1 VTQRSL
7 LVRNFNRARLRD
19 GSALSRGRSAEPEE
33 PDGGRVL
40 DSNIKRVAEPERE
53 EPDDDG
59 RYYAPHE
66 FDGRP
71 DVYATGADPLL
82 QALRREHP
90 ERDPCP
96 TH

>member
-7 LVRNFNRARLRD
+7 LVRNFNRARLCD

-59 RYYAPHE
+59 RYYARRTNLTA
-66 FDGRP
+66 GR
-71 DVYATGADPLL
+71 TCM
-82 QALRREHP
+82 RRVP
-90 ERDPCP
+90 IRCCKR
-96 TH
+96 

>member
-7 LVRNFNRARLRD
+7 LVRNFNRARLRN
-19 GSALSRGRSAEPEE
+19 GSALRRGHPEPEE

-71 DVYATGADPLL
+71 DVYARGADPLL

-90 ERDPCP
+90 DRDPYRP
-96 TH
+96 R

>member
-1 VTQRSL
+1 
-7 LVRNFNRARLRD
+7 VRNFNRARLCD

-71 DVYATGADPLL
+71 DVYATGGRSVVASAEARAPG
-82 QALRREHP
+82 A
-90 ERDPCP
+90 
-96 TH
+96 